1 MSVIISYHIPH
12 IHHITHIAPLVVVFG
27 RRPGREIWELP
38 VVVSVRFAQGQ
49 KERKRQGQTCTQC
62 WALPMPQWL
71 KLSQIDSMNSQWTLN
86 ELSMNSQW
94 TLNGQL
100 LAQSITCS
108 DSYAW
113 TATAPATLRDA
124 FHRLSKKFLTKA
136 KCQSIHRWGLL
147 MALQHLQPFLHP
159 VAIFYGQLEGF
170 QDVGFGFGSCRA
182 QYAAQFDG
190 HISL

>member
-1 MSVIISYHIPH
+1 MQEDAWPDIIGNKYLDYSYNLYILVSILIVSIYICNYYYIIIFIVTIIMSVIISYHIPH

-94 TLNGQL
+94 PITSTINYMQWL
-100 LAQSITCS
+100 LCMDCDCS
-108 DSYAW
+108 SDPTW
-113 TATAPATLRDA
+113 
-124 FHRLSKKFLTKA
+124 RLS
-136 KCQSIHRWGLL
+136 S
-147 MALQHLQPFLHP
+147 PF
-159 VAIFYGQLEGF
+159 
-170 QDVGFGFGSCRA
+170 
-182 QYAAQFDG
+182 
-190 HISL
+190 

>member
-12 IHHITHIAPLVVVFG
+12 IHHITHIAPLVVAFG
-27 RRPGREIWELP
+27 RRPGREIWSCPSLCLWGLP
-38 VVVSVRFAQGQ
+38 
-49 KERKRQGQTCTQC
+49 KDKRKGRGKGKLAPNAEHCPC
-62 WALPMPQWL
+62 LNDSNWL
-71 KLSQIDSMNSQWTLN
+71 KLTQWTLN

-94 TLNGQL
+94 TLNRQL
-100 LAQSITCS
+100 LAQSTTCS

-124 FHRLSKKFLTKA
+124 FHRLSKKCLTKA
-136 KCQSIHRWGLL
+136 KCQSIRRWDLL

-182 QYAAQFDG
+182 QYAAQFDR